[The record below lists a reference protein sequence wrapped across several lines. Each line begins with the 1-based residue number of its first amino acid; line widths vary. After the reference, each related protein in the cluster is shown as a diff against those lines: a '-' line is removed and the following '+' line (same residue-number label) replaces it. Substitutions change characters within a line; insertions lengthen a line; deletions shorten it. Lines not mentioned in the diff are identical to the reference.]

1 MQKREQRRGRPLHFQ
16 DKNRLSA
23 ARLLVKVEDDQA
35 WAQIVSEGGPDPVPP
50 KVREYLSGV
59 TRWRRWLDF
68 LIDRAYTG
76 DLTEVEPLLRQIAR
90 IGAYDL
96 LVLRTPPHVAVSAAV
111 AVATDAVGAGAG
123 QLANAILRRVADQR
137 DNPPLPSTDDRADD
151 LGVRWSHP
159 TWLVRRWLD
168 RFGEE
173 GAVALMKVNNDR
185 PWFGVRSNPFSA
197 GARPIQDVV
206 EGLALNWKPT
216 PLTDFVSIE
225 RLGPLLK
232 AGYVENGSVSVQDVA
247 AAMAVRLMDPQPN
260 ETIIDACAAPG
271 GKSTYAAALMEN
283 RGRIVAIDRNNVRL
297 RMVRQGSGRQG
308 VRIVDTIEGDFAAMV
323 DDILPRPDRILVDA
337 PCTGLGVLARRPDL
351 RWRKNEV
358 DIETLTRLQDRLLDR
373 AAALL
378 GNGGILVYSTCTIA
392 REENE
397 GRAAAFLERHRD
409 FKRES
414 AKGILP
420 DDVLNDAGAMET
432 LPHVHGVDGA
442 YAVRFR
448 RTSG

>member
-1 MQKREQRRGRPLHFQ
+1 
-16 DKNRLSA
+16 
-23 ARLLVKVEDDQA
+23 
-35 WAQIVSEGGPDPVPP
+35 
-50 KVREYLSGV
+50 
-59 TRWRRWLDF
+59 
-68 LIDRAYTG
+68 
-76 DLTEVEPLLRQIAR
+76 
-90 IGAYDL
+90 
-96 LVLRTPPHVAVSAAV
+96 
-111 AVATDAVGAGAG
+111 
-123 QLANAILRRVADQR
+123 
-137 DNPPLPSTDDRADD
+137 
-151 LGVRWSHP
+151 
-159 TWLVRRWLD
+159 VRRWLD